1 MAAAPQFISLPNVG
15 LTKFALADGTTVK
28 TIFTAGASGSRIMA
42 LFATSNDLS
51 SRQFAL
57 TITRAGVSYKLD
69 TPTIAG
75 TSAITP
81 VVNMNMLG
89 ADWFQ
94 WLDPNEPHLILPT
107 GITITAAAVVAV
119 TSGKEVSF
127 FVMGGDF

>member
-1 MAAAPQFISLPNVG
+1 MAAAPQFISAPNVG
-15 LTKFALADGTTVK
+15 LTKFANADGTVAK

-42 LFATSNDLS
+42 LFATSSDLS

-57 TITRAGVSYKLD
+57 TLTRAGVSYQLD

-75 TSAITP
+75 ASAITP